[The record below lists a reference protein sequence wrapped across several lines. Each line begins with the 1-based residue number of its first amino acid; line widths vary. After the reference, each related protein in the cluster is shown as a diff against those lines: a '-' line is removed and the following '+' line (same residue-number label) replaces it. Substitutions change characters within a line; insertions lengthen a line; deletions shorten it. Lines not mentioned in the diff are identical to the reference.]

1 MTYYLPDGRVW
12 TGDTHTMTDGSVM
25 SGATHTSESKKL
37 VTEKSNANPHIK
49 SGFSPLRTLCM
60 SALRRYGEFSPGT
73 VDGDVLL
80 MFIEFANMVID
91 DIRMH
96 PYAPT
101 KNDTDSAGTNIVVP
115 VTFDYYEGLDDVR
128 EIDDVIIV
136 QGILYHYA
144 MQQGSEKLQ
153 FYMPMY
159 HRTLNQQLWRRLNG
173 YTIRYKEKE
182 DYDRSEPY
190 ANLELLNRNTSSST
204 STSYTGS
211 SS

>member
-1 MTYYLPDGRVW
+1 
-12 TGDTHTMTDGSVM
+12 
-25 SGATHTSESKKL
+25 
-37 VTEKSNANPHIK
+37 
-49 SGFSPLRTLCM
+49 
-60 SALRRYGEFSPGT
+60 
-73 VDGDVLL
+73 
-80 MFIEFANMVID
+80 
-91 DIRMH
+91 MH

>member
-49 SGFSPLRTLCM
+49 SGYSPLRTLCM

-153 FYMPMY
+153 FYAY
-159 HRTLNQQLWRRLNG
+159 V
-173 YTIRYKEKE
+173 
-182 DYDRSEPY
+182 S
-190 ANLELLNRNTSSST
+190 
-204 STSYTGS
+204 
-211 SS
+211 